1 MKRTLLTLLLVAVLT
16 TAALTP
22 TASAA
27 SAVPGRTVSAAVN
40 GRTVTSEALLRQGV
54 TYVPI
59 RSLLN
64 ALGSWDI
71 QWERGTRSAVVSGSG
86 HCAVAV
92 TGSRTLYLN
101 GERLQSPHELFV
113 SGGATYVPL
122 RLLAEGLGLSVRWNG
137 QRQRAEVS
145 GTLTPRSGGAEE
157 LYWLS
162 RIISAESRAESLA
175 GQIAVGNV
183 VLNRRD
189 SAAFPDTVKDVIFET
204 SHGYV
209 QFEPVSNGTVHA
221 APTALSITAAVMAL
235 AGYNTAGESL
245 YFFAPALSS
254 GAWIR
259 SARTYYTTIG
269 CHRFYL

>member
-1 MKRTLLTLLLVAVLT
+1 MKRTLLILLL
-16 TAALTP
+16 TAILMTALTP
-22 TASAA
+22 AASAA
-27 SAVPGRTVSAAVN
+27 SGRTVSAAVN
-40 GRTVTSEALLRQGV
+40 GRTVTAEALLRQGV

-71 QWERGTRSAVVSGSG
+71 QWERGTRSAVASGSG

-92 TGSRTLYLN
+92 TGSRSLYLN
-101 GERLQSPHELFV
+101 GKRLQSPHELFV

-122 RLLAEGLGLSVRWNG
+122 RLLAEGLGLSVRWNS

-145 GTLTPRSGGAEE
+145 GTLHPRSGGGEE

-189 SAAFPDTVKDVIFET
+189 AAPFPDTVKDVIFET

-209 QFEPVSNGTVHA
+209 QFEPVRNGTVYD
-221 APTALSITAAVMAL
+221 APTALSVTAAVMAL
-235 AGYNTAGESL
+235 AGYNTAGKSL

>member
-1 MKRTLLTLLLVAVLT
+1 MKRSLLSLLLMAVLM

-27 SAVPGRTVSAAVN
+27 SGRTVSAAVN
-40 GRTVTSEALLRQGV
+40 GRSVTSEALLRQGV

-71 QWERGTRSAVVSGSG
+71 QWERSTRSAVASGSG
-86 HCAVAV
+86 HCITAV
-92 TGSRTLYLN
+92 TGSRALYLN
-101 GERLQSPHELFV
+101 GERLRSPHELFV

-122 RLLAEGLGLSVRWNG
+122 RLLAEGLGLAVRWNG
-137 QRQRAEVS
+137 QQQRAEVS
-145 GTLTPRSGGAEE
+145 GTLSPRSGGEEE

-189 SAAFPDTVKDVIFET
+189 SAAFPDTVRDVIFET

-209 QFEPVSNGTVHA
+209 QFEPVSNGTVYD
-221 APTALSITAAVMAL
+221 APTALSATAAVMAL

>member
-1 MKRTLLTLLLVAVLT
+1 MKRILCLLLLA
-16 TAALTP
+16 AALTAMLP
-22 TASAA
+22 APAA
-27 SAVPGRTVSAAVN
+27 QATTQRTVRAAVN
-40 GRTVTSEALLRQGV
+40 GSVVTERAILRQGV

-59 RSLLN
+59 RALLG

-71 QWERGTRSAVVSGSG
+71 RWEGSAR
-86 HCAVAV
+86 CAVAA
-92 TGSRTLYLN
+92 GGGHYAAAFADSQALYLN
-101 GERLQSPHELFV
+101 GERLRSPHAMFV

-122 RLLAEGLGLSVRWNG
+122 RLLAEGLGLSVRWNSALA
-137 QRQRAEVS
+137 RAEVS
-145 GTLTPRSGGAEE
+145 GTLTRRGDSDEE

-162 RIISAESRAESLA
+162 RIISAESGAEPLA

-209 QFEPVSNGTVHA
+209 QFEPVSNGTLYRE
-221 APTALSITAAVMAL
+221 PTVLSESAAVMAL
-235 AGYNTAGESL
+235 AGCSTAGESL

-259 SARTYYTTIG
+259 SSRTYYTTIG
-269 CHRFYL
+269 CHQFYL